1 TVYGGRSKSGGSSIV
16 QAHPDGSFLRTFR
29 TDGRTGGLIQTA
41 SSASLMR
48 TYREDGTRAGEVQ
61 ASDSASYLR
70 TYQADGTTIGGSIQ
84 ASGNDTFMQTY
95 SEDGRRGNIYT
106 DGTSA
111 TVRTMGADRRNTARV
126 TASGNSVTLFSA
138 TNGQRYLELNET
150 GIWIRTGPPGNQK
163 VYNLEETAQDSGW
176 NSFPVKS
183 GIDPRSVA
191 WRNKNGIAFFRGAV
205 RASWSS
211 GWNSVVTGLS
221 DASPSF
227 ESRAVAPVGSTD

>member
-1 TVYGGRSKSGGSSIV
+1 LRITPINTSNMEYPAGIGPSTRGLTVYGGQSKSGGSSIV

-41 SSASLMR
+41 SSASLRR

-84 ASGNDTFMQTY
+84 ASGDDTFMQTY

-150 GIWIRTGPPGNQK
+150 
-163 VYNLEETAQDSGW
+163 
-176 NSFPVKS
+176 
-183 GIDPRSVA
+183 
-191 WRNKNGIAFFRGAV
+191 
-205 RASWSS
+205 
-211 GWNSVVTGLS
+211 
-221 DASPSF
+221 
-227 ESRAVAPVGSTD
+227 